1 MPATSAVVGSGRY
14 GVLVWQGSAG
24 DAPTE
29 LHVPADMNAVAV
41 SDLATSRSGDRLL
54 LPATPGLH
62 YLLVTEGSPTA
73 DQLAAARAELARWA
87 PSAAAGNA

>member
-62 YLLVTEGSPTA
+62 YLLVAEGSPTD
-73 DQLAAARAELARWA
+73 DQLTAARAELARWA
-87 PSAAAGNA
+87 PSATA